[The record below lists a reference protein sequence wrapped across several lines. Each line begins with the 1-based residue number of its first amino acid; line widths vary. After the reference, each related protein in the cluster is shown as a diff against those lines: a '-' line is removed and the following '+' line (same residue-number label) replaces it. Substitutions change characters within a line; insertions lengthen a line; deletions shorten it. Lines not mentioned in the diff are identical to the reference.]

1 MGVCR
6 GRRGE
11 GEGKLYSVCKRNGK
25 NVNKIKFKET
35 SKQINNYGML
45 RDGTSYKGRVLQE

>member
-45 RDGTSYKGRVLQE
+45 RDGTSYKGGVLQE